1 MLQALI
7 TSKTRVK
14 LLLKFFL
21 NSENTSYLRD
31 LSSEFGE
38 STNAIRLELNHL
50 EKAGLLNTVIVG
62 NKKVFR
68 ANRQH
73 PLFGTIRQLLL
84 KHTGIDQI
92 IESVVKNL
100 QGLHSAYVTG
110 SFAKGKDNPVI
121 DILLLGDPV
130 DTNYLLFLIGKAEEL
145 IDRKIRYM
153 IVKPE
158 EKDKYLSAYPEAL
171 LLWQQRDEKNEET
184 KRGSDKPRE

>member
-130 DTNYLLFLIGKAEEL
+130 DTNYLLFLIAKAEEL
-145 IDRKIRYM
+145 IDRKIRYV

-158 EKDKYLSAYPEAL
+158 EKEKYLSAYPEAL
-171 LLWQQRDEKNEET
+171 LLWQQRDEENEET
-184 KRGSDKPRE
+184 

>member
-1 MLQALI
+1 LLLNFNCFPVLQALI

-31 LSSEFGE
+31 LSNEFGE

-50 EKAGLLNTVIVG
+50 EKAGLLNTKTDG

-73 PLFGTIRQLLL
+73 PLFDTIRQLLL

-92 IESVVKNL
+92 IENVVKDL
-100 QGLHSAYVTG
+100 QGLQSAYVTG
-110 SFAKGKDNPVI
+110 SFAQGKDYPVI
-121 DILLLGDPV
+121 DILLLGDHIE
-130 DTNYLLFLIGKAEEL
+130 TSYLLMLIGKAEEL
-145 IDRKIRYM
+145 IDRRIRYM

-158 EKDKYLSAYPEAL
+158 EKEKYLSAYPEAL
-171 LLWQQRDEKNEET
+171 LLWQQNEGET
-184 KRGSDKPRE
+184 